1 MVKPPKNSQGF
12 ILCYLSYCIMLTVV
26 FVLYGLRLVLMVEEM
41 VVLEATTTVFIHVVV
56 IDDFVGMAMVIVALM
71 NVATV
76 VKIELLKVIL
86 SEITDPVTE
95 TITFDHFVVFRLEM
109 AHIVMI

>member
-26 FVLYGLRLVLMVEEM
+26 FVLYGLRLVLLMVVEET
-41 VVLEATTTVFIHVVV
+41 VVLEATSAVFIRFVV
-56 IDDFVGMAMVIVALM
+56 IDDFVGM

-86 SEITDPVTE
+86 PEITDPMIE
-95 TITFDHFVVFRLEM
+95 TITFDHFIVFRLEM